1 MYVTAR
7 RSWLSS
13 RSFSRS
19 SCSVRAACWVRR
31 PDVTAIDVRPGV
43 SVQPDTRAARPAV
56 LPRAIAAI
64 PLLLLALAVPA
75 HSADWASYASFASV
89 FVMVGLSM
97 NVLTGYTGQISLGHQ
112 AFVGLGA
119 LTAANVVSTGI
130 VDADPFMFGV
140 GIVCSAAAAAGAAL
154 LLGAVA
160 LRIRGLY
167 LALVTLVFGS
177 VFADAIFTLPS
188 LNGQDAGVSAY
199 RPSSVATEYRYYL
212 FALVMVLV
220 CVYADVW
227 VRRSKLGRGL
237 IALRENELV
246 ASEYGVNVLGYK
258 LLGFTISGAMA
269 GLAGGVFAFWS
280 QEFSDKDF
288 TSVAGFNLA
297 ITFVVMVVVGG
308 LANRGGVI
316 GAAIFFALVSPIS
329 PLLQWAAGQMHW
341 GTFYGN
347 NKFHIS
353 NAIGAALLLQAV
365 VRNPGGLGQVVR
377 PFARWFGGHKFT
389 LHDPD
394 GDAGAGAMEGSS
406 VRA

>member
-1 MYVTAR
+1 MAVDTQVLAGVAPGNGR
-7 RSWLSS
+7 LSWS
-13 RSFSRS
+13 R
-19 SCSVRAACWVRR
+19 
-31 PDVTAIDVRPGV
+31 
-43 SVQPDTRAARPAV
+43 V
-56 LPRAIAAI
+56 LPRAGAAI
-64 PLLLLALAVPA
+64 PLVLLVLLLPLHNDTFGHVAAYTA
-75 HSADWASYASFASV
+75 I

-119 LTAANVVSTGI
+119 LTAANVVNTGI
-130 VDADPFMFGV
+130 TPADPFTFGL
-140 GIVCSAAAAAGAAL
+140 GMVCAAAAAGAAAF

-177 VFADAIFTLPS
+177 VFADTIFTLPK

-199 RPSSVATEYRYYL
+199 RPTAFATEYHYYL
-212 FALVMVLV
+212 FALAMVLV
-220 CVYADVW
+220 CVYVDVW
-227 VRRSKLGRGL
+227 VRRTKLGRGL
-237 IALRENELV
+237 VALRENELV
-246 ASEYGVNVLGYK
+246 ASAYGVNVLGYK
-258 LLGFTISGAMA
+258 LLGFTIAGAMA
-269 GLAGGVFAFWS
+269 GLAGGVFAFWE

-297 ITFVVMVVVGG
+297 VTFVVMVVVGG

-329 PLLQWAAGQMHW
+329 PLLQSLASHTGW

-347 NKFHIS
+347 NKFYIS
-353 NAIGAALLLQAV
+353 NVIGATLLLQTV
-365 VRNPGGLGQVVR
+365 VMNPGGLGQVIR
-377 PFARWFGGHKFT
+377 PFARWFAGHRFT

-394 GDAGAGAMEGSS
+394 GDAGAGALEGSS

>member
-1 MYVTAR
+1 MTAVD
-7 RSWLSS
+7 L
-13 RSFSRS
+13 
-19 SCSVRAACWVRR
+19 
-31 PDVTAIDVRPGV
+31 RPGV
-43 SVQPDTRAARPAV
+43 SVTPDSRVARSVVPRVVAAV
-56 LPRAIAAI
+56 
-64 PLLLLALAVPA
+64 PLLLLLLLVPA
-75 HSADWASYASFASV
+75 HSADWAGLAPFASI

-130 VDADPFMFGV
+130 TPADPFMFGV
-140 GIVCSAAAAAGAAL
+140 GMVSAAAAAATAAL

-199 RPSSVATEYRYYL
+199 RPSAVATEYRYYL
-212 FALVMVLV
+212 FALAMVCV

-246 ASEYGVNVLGYK
+246 ASAYGVNVLGSK

-316 GAAIFFALVSPIS
+316 AAAVFFALVSPTTPVLAWVFARIDWVFRLVGLH
-329 PLLQWAAGQMHW
+329 PNLPN
-341 GTFYGN
+341 FYFDH
-347 NKFHIS
+347 KFYIS
-353 NAIGAALLLQAV
+353 NVIGAVLLLQTV
-365 VRNPGGLGQVVR
+365 ILNPGGLGQVIR
-377 PFARWFGGHKFT
+377 PFARWFAGHEFT

-394 GDAGAGAMEGSS
+394 GDRGAGAMEGSS

>member
-1 MYVTAR
+1 MTA
-7 RSWLSS
+7 L
-13 RSFSRS
+13 
-19 SCSVRAACWVRR
+19 AL
-31 PDVTAIDVRPGV
+31 RPGV
-43 SVQPDTRAARPAV
+43 SVTSDSRVSRSV
-56 LPRAIAAI
+56 LPRAVAAV
-64 PLLLLALAVPA
+64 PLLLLLLAVPA

-130 VDADPFMFGV
+130 VDADPFTFTIGMF
-140 GIVCSAAAAAGAAL
+140 CAAAASAGAAL
-154 LLGAVA
+154 VLGAVA

-199 RPSSVATEYRYYL
+199 RPTAIASEYRYYL
-212 FALVMVLV
+212 FALAMVLL
-220 CVYADVW
+220 CVYVDVW
-227 VRRSKLGRGL
+227 VRRTKLGRGL
-237 IALRENELV
+237 VALRENELV
-246 ASEYGVNVLGYK
+246 AAANGVNVLGYK
-258 LLGFTISGAMA
+258 LIGFTISGAMA

-288 TSVAGFNLA
+288 TAVAGFNLA

-308 LANRGGVI
+308 LANRAGVI
-316 GAAIFFALVSPIS
+316 GAAVFFALVSPIS
-329 PLLQWAAGQMHW
+329 PLLQSVASHTGW

-347 NKFHIS
+347 NKFYIS
-353 NAIGAALLLQAV
+353 NVIGAALLLQTV
-365 VRNPGGLGQVVR
+365 VLNPGGLGQVIR
-377 PFARWFGGHKFT
+377 PFARWFAGAKFT

-394 GDAGAGAMEGSS
+394 ADAGAGAMEGSS

>member
-1 MYVTAR
+1 MCVTAR

-31 PDVTAIDVRPGV
+31 PDVTPIDVRPGV
-43 SVQPDTRAARPAV
+43 SVKPDTGVPRAAV
-56 LPRAIAAI
+56 WPRVIAAV

-119 LTAANVVSTGI
+119 LTAANVIHTNTTP
-130 VDADPFMFGV
+130 ADPFMFGV
-140 GIVCSAAAAAGAAL
+140 GFVLAAVAAGGAAVV
-154 LLGAVA
+154 LGAVA

-167 LALVTLVFGS
+167 LALVTLIFGGML
-177 VFADAIFTLPS
+177 ADAIFTLPS

-199 RPSSVATEYRYYL
+199 RPTALAGNYAYYL
-212 FALVMVLV
+212 FTLLLVAVCYYVDV
-220 CVYADVW
+220 CV
-227 VRRSKLGRGL
+227 RRTKVGRGL
-237 IALRENELV
+237 VALRDNELV
-246 ASEYGVNVLGYK
+246 ASAFGVNVLGYK

-269 GLAGGVFAFWS
+269 GLAGAAFAFRS
-280 QEFSDKDF
+280 QLFSDKDF
-288 TSVAGFNLA
+288 TSVPGFNLA
-297 ITFVVMVVVGG
+297 LTFVVIAVVGG

-316 GAAIFFALVSPIS
+316 VAAIFFALVN
-329 PLLQWAAGQMHW
+329 PLLEGLAAHTGW
-341 GTFYGN
+341 SDFYGGH
-347 NKFHIS
+347 KFYIS
-353 NAIGAALLLQAV
+353 NAIGATLLLQTV
-365 VRNPGGLGQVVR
+365 IMNPGGLGQVIR
-377 PFARWFGGHKFT
+377 PFARWFGGHGFS

-394 GDAGAGAMEGSS
+394 GDGGAGAMEGSS

>member
-1 MYVTAR
+1 MVA
-7 RSWLSS
+7 
-13 RSFSRS
+13 
-19 SCSVRAACWVRR
+19 
-31 PDVTAIDVRPGV
+31 
-43 SVQPDTRAARPAV
+43 DTNVFAP
-56 LPRAIAAI
+56 PRALRGATSPRVLIRLGAAAPLVFLLFYVPSLGDTYGHVSAYAAI
-64 PLLLLALAVPA
+64 
-75 HSADWASYASFASV
+75 

-130 VDADPFMFGV
+130 VDVDPFMFGV
-140 GIVCSAAAAAGAAL
+140 GLVCSAAASAAAAL

-199 RPSSVATEYRYYL
+199 RPTAIASEYRYYL
-212 FALVMVLV
+212 FALAMVLV
-220 CVYADVW
+220 CVYVDVW
-227 VRRSKLGRGL
+227 VRRTKLGRGL

-246 ASEYGVNVLGYK
+246 AAANGVNVLGYK
-258 LLGFTISGAMA
+258 LLAFTISGAMA

-288 TSVAGFNLA
+288 TAVAGFNLA

-316 GAAIFFALVSPIS
+316 GAAVFFALVSPIS
-329 PLLQWAAGQMHW
+329 PLLQWFANQTAW

-347 NKFHIS
+347 NKFYIS
-353 NAIGAALLLQAV
+353 NVIGAALLLQTV
-365 VRNPGGLGQVVR
+365 ILNPGGLGQVIR
-377 PFARWFGGHKFT
+377 PFARWFAGDRFT

>member
-1 MYVTAR
+1 MAVDTQVLTSASAAGR
-7 RSWLSS
+7 RRDWS
-13 RSFSRS
+13 R
-19 SCSVRAACWVRR
+19 
-31 PDVTAIDVRPGV
+31 
-43 SVQPDTRAARPAV
+43 V
-56 LPRAIAAI
+56 LPRIAAAV
-64 PLLLLALAVPA
+64 PLVLLVLLLPA
-75 HSADWASYASFASV
+75 HNDTFGHVAAYAAI

-119 LTAANVVSTGI
+119 LTAANVVNTH
-130 VDADPFMFGV
+130 VTPADPFTFGIGMV
-140 GIVCSAAAAAGAAL
+140 SAAAAAGGAAL

-177 VFADAIFTLPS
+177 VFADTIFTLPR

-199 RPSSVATEYRYYL
+199 RPTAFATEYRYYL
-212 FALVMVLV
+212 FALAMVLV
-220 CVYADVW
+220 CVYVDVW
-227 VRRSKLGRGL
+227 VRRTKLGRGL
-237 IALRENELV
+237 VALREDELV
-246 ASEYGVNVLGYK
+246 ASAYGVNVLGYK
-258 LLGFTISGAMA
+258 LLGFTIAGAMA
-269 GLAGGVFAFWS
+269 GLAGGVFAFWE

-297 ITFVVMVVVGG
+297 MPFVVMVVAGG

-329 PLLQWAAGQMHW
+329 PLLQWFANQTGW

-347 NKFHIS
+347 NKFYIS
-353 NAIGAALLLQAV
+353 NVIGAALLLQTV
-365 VRNPGGLGQVVR
+365 ILNPGGLGQVIR
-377 PFARWFGGHKFT
+377 PFARWFSGHPFT

-394 GDAGAGAMEGSS
+394 GAAGAAAMEGSS